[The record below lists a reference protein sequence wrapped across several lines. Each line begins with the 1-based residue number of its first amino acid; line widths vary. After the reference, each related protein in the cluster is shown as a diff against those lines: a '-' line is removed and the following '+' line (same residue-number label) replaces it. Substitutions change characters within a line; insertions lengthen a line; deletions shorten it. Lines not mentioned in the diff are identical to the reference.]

1 MRLLRIAAAFLLFAS
16 LASPAAADR
25 KKEDAPPPPTPAL
38 WRISDADSAVYI
50 FGAIGLSAQDATWRS
65 RSVARAID
73 ASETIWFEAAVDDPS
88 AQASANKIFQGE
100 GKLSA
105 GGKLSTLLAP
115 DTRASLA
122 AVAEEAGLPIETL
135 EPLRP
140 WSAFVVLSSRIE
152 PDGSGESVDAAIIR
166 EARGRGRELRY
177 FDTVEET
184 LRVLTSMPQKLQ
196 VTLVSQ
202 LVADFA
208 RQRTDAREGFEAWR
222 TGDIDGAD
230 AYLNRPLREAAPDI
244 YSRLVSDRAASLA
257 GEIGGILAT
266 PQTAFISLNASYL
279 VGAGSIPE
287 RLAEAGFK
295 VERVAD

>member
-1 MRLLRIAAAFLLFAS
+1 VRLLRIAAAFLLFAS

-25 KKEDAPPPPTPAL
+25 KKEDAPPPAPAL

-100 GKLSA
+100 GKLA
-105 GGKLSTLLAP
+105 PGAKLSSLLAP

-122 AVAEEAGLPIETL
+122 AVAQEAGLPIETL

-152 PDGSGESVDAAIIR
+152 PEGSGESVDAAILR

-184 LRVLTSMPQKLQ
+184 LRALTSMPQKLQ
-196 VTLVSQ
+196 VALVSQ

-208 RQRTDAREGFEAWR
+208 RQRADAREGFEAWR

-244 YSRLVSDRAASLA
+244 YSRLVSDRAVSLA

-295 VERVAD
+295 VERVTD